1 MTHGHLEL
9 NTSQTIQPI
18 PLVLATLSQPTP
30 PPSLPPGSHLKEGYP
45 STKRETQTLK
55 NELSKRKW
63 EFISTLPPTA
73 PHRVYHQMCLFQS
86 QPLDTHTTRAG
97 SECVS
102 VSVSM
107 CAGV

>member
-63 EFISTLPPTA
+63 NSFQLFLLQ
-73 PHRVYHQMCLFQS
+73 PHTESIIKCASFSHNRW
-86 QPLDTHTTRAG
+86 THTLL
-97 SECVS
+97 ELVL
-102 VSVSM
+102 
-107 CAGV
+107 GV